1 MIISKRMSQKLKS
14 QWSNHFPQMELVGSD
29 KLRRILLRS
38 QISKEIFLIFN
49 QWLTGQ
55 TIWCRD
61 MHHNI
66 LILLISTQV
75 QQYNTL
81 IQMQVSPII
90 WIKILTLLKEVRV
103 IEWILWG
110 QHFQQFKIM
119 DSQITIGLFHHTGL
133 QFNTLKKNQQ
143 LITQLC

>member
-14 QWSNHFPQMELVGSD
+14 QWSNHFPQTGLVGSD
-29 KLRRILLRS
+29 KLRPILLRS